1 MPARARTDL
10 GVLIEPNLLERSKQV
25 VGRDLEFDNQYFE
38 NANHFG
44 DGIQVTRFIESGSDN
59 YFAVSGEYTTF
70 NGELNLAFFDTGSST
85 GFLGNPS
92 LVKLNQI
99 DKRSVFGTLYA
110 TSSITLGPTDEI
122 FTETLQPNITGS
134 RLSDKNEVEQFFYSS
149 SFSASIGPALSYSS
163 SFDKSEV
170 SSMAETTNL
179 FRAFVQGTL
188 LTRDNTID
196 GGEPVEITEVAP
208 TVLKTQDSVTAKL
221 KVE

>member
-1 MPARARTDL
+1 M
-10 GVLIEPNLLERSKQV
+10 IEPSILERSKQV
-25 VGRDLEFDNQYFE
+25 VGRDIEFDNQYFE

-59 YFAVSGEYTTF
+59 YFKTSGEYTTY
-70 NGELNLAFFDTGSST
+70 NGEINLAFFDTGSSV

-110 TSSITLGPTDEI
+110 TSSITLGGTDTI

-134 RLSDKNEVEQFFYSS
+134 RISEKNQVEQFFYSS
-149 SFSASIGPALSYSS
+149 SFSASIGPTLSYSS
-163 SFDKSEV
+163 SFDKSEFA
-170 SSMAETTNL
+170 SMAETTNL

-208 TVLKTQDSVTAKL
+208 TVLKTQDSETAKL